1 MEREYFWLDG
11 VRCDTVGIRLQGPVT
26 FEAPTPKMESV
37 PVPGKNGDLHYYE
50 GAYNNIQ
57 GESRCFALEKSYV
70 DKALN
75 AIARYSLLE
84 PGYHRLETTE
94 EPDIYRMAAISSGN
108 ETEIRMRHL
117 APFTITFD
125 CMPQKFFKDGE
136 RELKIPKSGYVIYNN
151 GFPARPIITIRGSG
165 KGEIA
170 INGTVLS
177 LLDTFTGAVV
187 YDSETE
193 NAYYGSENKN
203 KQIKAPEALILPNGK
218 CEIRWSGGV
227 ESVSI
232 IPRWWTL

>member
-1 MEREYFWLDG
+1 MEREYFWLDS
-11 VRCDTVGIRLQGPVT
+11 VRCDAVGIRLQGPVT
-26 FEAPTPKMESV
+26 FDAPTPKMESV
-37 PVPGKNGDLHYYE
+37 PVPGRNGDLHYYE
-50 GAYNNIQ
+50 GAYNNIT
-57 GESRCFALEKSYV
+57 GEARCFALEENYV

-94 EPDIYRMAAISSGN
+94 EPYIYRMAAITSGN

-117 APFTITFD
+117 APFTLSFD
-125 CMPQKFFKDGE
+125 CMPQKFFKEGE
-136 RELKIPKSGYVIYNN
+136 REIKISKSGAVIYNDA
-151 GFPARPIITIRGSG
+151 FPAKPKIMISG
-165 KGEIA
+165 NGE
-170 INGTVLS
+170 GTVSINDVVLN
-177 LLDTFTGAVV
+177 LLDTFSGAIV

-203 KQIKAPEALILPNGK
+203 KQIKAPEPLILPHGK
-218 CEIRWSGGV
+218 FEIKWSGGV